1 MERCFIMILNNALTV
16 SVLIFAIIVLRLLFQ
31 KAPKGLICF
40 LWVIVAV
47 KLIVPVP
54 LESTFSLLPNRTPVS
69 VGIVSQQEPML
80 ETGLK
85 PVDAV
90 VNPVIHEQFT
100 SARATGVNV
109 IQVFLHVGTI
119 VWIIGVLGMLA
130 YTVVT
135 YILLK
140 RRVRVSIRT
149 EQNTYEC
156 DDISGPFIF
165 GIVRPK
171 IYYPSGMVRE
181 EKEFVLRHEK
191 AHLKRKDHL
200 WKPLGFVILSI
211 YWFQPLCWIAY
222 ILFCRDIEYACD
234 ERATLGEDKQWKAD
248 YCQALL
254 NCSVGRKRIAAC
266 PVAFGE
272 DHVKGR
278 VKNIMNYKKPAVW
291 IVLLAMAAFAV
302 VSVCFATTK
311 KNDDNVEYHFTCDY
325 GSSKLYSKEDMDEA
339 IQTIM
344 NEFHNWKGCEMHSI
358 RYGSDQTCSEGDNL
372 SWMQELE
379 NANDNKE
386 TFTECIMFECDF
398 HSPKSDADAGGLNV
412 DEEYTD
418 WQWWLAR
425 SEDGP
430 WKLMTWGY

>member
-291 IVLLAMAAFAV
+291 IILLAIAAFAV

-311 KNDDNVEYHFTCDY
+311 KSGDNVEYNFTCDY
-325 GSSKLYSKEDMDEA
+325 GSSKLYSKEDMED
-339 IQTIM
+339 
-344 NEFHNWKGCEMHSI
+344 
-358 RYGSDQTCSEGDNL
+358 R
-372 SWMQELE
+372 
-379 NANDNKE
+379 
-386 TFTECIMFECDF
+386 
-398 HSPKSDADAGGLNV
+398 KSV
-412 DEEYTD
+412 VWE
-418 WQWWLAR
+418 R
-425 SEDGP
+425 V
-430 WKLMTWGY
+430 

>member
-1 MERCFIMILNNALTV
+1 MERYFIMILNNALTV

-31 KAPKGLICF
+31 KAPKRLICF

-54 LESTFSLLPNRTPVS
+54 LESAFSLIPNRMPVPADIAS
-69 VGIVSQQEPML
+69 RQEPML

-85 PVDAV
+85 SVDAV
-90 VNPVIHEQFT
+90 VNPVIQEKFT
-100 SARATGVNV
+100 STSGNGVNLM
-109 IQVFLHVGTI
+109 QVFWHIGTI
-119 VWIIGVLGMLA
+119 VWIIGVFGMSA

-140 RRVRVSIRT
+140 RRVRASIHT
-149 EQNTYEC
+149 EQNIYEC
-156 DDISGPFIF
+156 DDISGPFIL
-165 GIVRPK
+165 GIIRPK
-171 IYYPSGMVRE
+171 IYCPSGMIGE
-181 EKEFVLRHEK
+181 EREFVLRHEK

-200 WKPLGFVILSI
+200 WKPLSFVILSI

-234 ERATLGEDKQWKAD
+234 ERATMGEDKQWKAD

-254 NCSVGRKRIAAC
+254 DCSSGRKRIAAC

-278 VKNIMNYKKPAVW
+278 VKSIMNYKKPAFW
-291 IVLLAMAAFAV
+291 IILLAIVAFAG
-302 VSVCFATTK
+302 VSVCFATTRK
-311 KNDDNVEYHFTCDY
+311 SDNKVEYHFTCDY
-325 GSSKLYSKEDMDEA
+325 GSSKLYSREDMDEA

-344 NEFHNWKGCEMHSI
+344 NEFNHWKGCEMHSI
-358 RYGSDQTCSEGDNL
+358 RYGSDQTCSESENL
-372 SWMQELE
+372 SWLQELE

-386 TFTECIMFECDF
+386 TFTECIMFESDF
-398 HSPKSDADAGGLNV
+398 HSPKDEKDAGAFNV
-412 DEEYTD
+412 DFEYND

-425 SEDGP
+425 SEGGQ

>member
-1 MERCFIMILNNALTV
+1 MERYFIMILNNALTV
-16 SVLIFAIIVLRLLFQ
+16 SVLILAIAVLRILFQ
-31 KAPKGLICF
+31 KAPKRLICF

-54 LESTFSLLPNRTPVS
+54 LESAFSLIPNRTPVP
-69 VGIVSQQEPML
+69 VDIALRQEPML
-80 ETGLK
+80 ETGLES
-85 PVDAV
+85 VDTV
-90 VNPVIHEQFT
+90 VNPVIQEAFT
-100 SARATGVNV
+100 SAGGTGVNLM
-109 IQVFLHVGTI
+109 QVFLHVGTI
-119 VWIIGVLGMLA
+119 VWIIGVFGMLA
-130 YTVVT
+130 YTAAT

-140 RRVRVSIRT
+140 RRVRVSIHT
-149 EQNTYEC
+149 EPSIYEC
-156 DDISGPFIF
+156 DDIPGPFIL
-165 GIVRPK
+165 GVVRPK
-171 IYYPSGMVRE
+171 IYCPSGMTGE

-234 ERATLGEDKQWKAD
+234 ERATMGEDKQWKAD

-254 NCSVGRKRIAAC
+254 DCSSGRKRIAAC

-278 VKNIMNYKKPAVW
+278 VKSIMNYKKPAFW
-291 IVLLAMAAFAV
+291 IILLAIVAFAG
-302 VSVCFATTK
+302 VSVCFATTRK
-311 KNDDNVEYHFTCDY
+311 SDNKVEYHFTCDY
-325 GSSKLYSKEDMDEA
+325 GSSKLYSREDMDEA

-344 NEFHNWKGCEMHSI
+344 NEFNHWKGCEMHSI
-358 RYGSDQTCSEGDNL
+358 RYGSDQTCSESENL
-372 SWMQELE
+372 NWLQELE

-386 TFTECIMFECDF
+386 TFTECIMFESDF
-398 HSPKSDADAGGLNV
+398 HSPKDEKDAGAFNV
-412 DEEYTD
+412 DFEYND

-425 SEDGP
+425 SEGGQ
-430 WKLMTWGY
+430 WKLVTWGY

>member
-1 MERCFIMILNNALTV
+1 MERYFIMILNNALTV

-31 KAPKGLICF
+31 KAPKRLICF

-54 LESTFSLLPNRTPVS
+54 LESAFSLIPNRTLVPVDIAS
-69 VGIVSQQEPML
+69 RQEPML

-85 PVDAV
+85 SVDAV
-90 VNPVIHEQFT
+90 VNPVIQEAFT
-100 SARATGVNV
+100 SAGGTGVNLM
-109 IQVFLHVGTI
+109 QVFWHIGTA
-119 VWIIGVLGMLA
+119 VWIIGVLGMFA
-130 YTVVT
+130 YTAVT

-140 RRVRVSIRT
+140 RRVRASIHT
-149 EQNTYEC
+149 EQNIYEC
-156 DDISGPFIF
+156 DDIPGPFIL

-171 IYYPSGMVRE
+171 IYCPSGMTGE
-181 EKEFVLRHEK
+181 EKEYVLKHEK
-191 AHLKRKDHL
+191 THIKRKDHL

-222 ILFCRDIEYACD
+222 ILLCRDIEYACD
-234 ERATLGEDKQWKAD
+234 ESAIIGENKQWKAD

-254 NCSVGRKRIAAC
+254 DCSVERKRIAAC

-291 IVLLAMAAFAV
+291 IVLLAIVAFAG
-302 VSVCFATTK
+302 VSVCFATTRK
-311 KNDDNVEYHFTCDY
+311 SDNKVEYHFTCDY
-325 GSSKLYSKEDMDEA
+325 GSSKLYSREDMDEA

-344 NEFHNWKGCEMHSI
+344 NEFNHWKGCEMHSI
-358 RYGSDQTCSEGDNL
+358 RYGSDQTCSESENL
-372 SWMQELE
+372 SWLQELE

-386 TFTECIMFECDF
+386 TFTECIMFESDF
-398 HSPKSDADAGGLNV
+398 HSPKDEKDAVAFNADF
-412 DEEYTD
+412 EYND

-425 SEDGP
+425 SEGGQ